1 MRLPATVGTKNPVNI
16 VRMKQVTLKR
26 KKIARAKPIED
37 TISETISFVIKGKLT
52 PVKSSPIAKKGI
64 RILSSKKIKEQAKS
78 VKKMTQS
85 QKIIKKENDVKPA
98 AKVKNDVAKVK
109 NDVTK
114 KKVTKEPKQTKI
126 KDVSTPTKAKIQESV
141 PKNRK
146 LAQNKETAANT
157 NKEKTEKHN
166 RNKKR
171 QDASTKQTIA
181 KLLKEANKAIK
192 GPPRKVMKEKRKKN
206 VDPKDIKKSKVKSVK
221 TKPNL
226 PEPQIKDKTQKA
238 EIKQSPKRKVKVK
251 AVEEPLMEE
260 TIVSD
265 DVSVDQ
271 IKKEVVEEIPREIP
285 KKETAKTQTK
295 PKKVQKKQPSVTKK
309 VSPETIKPK
318 VVLVKKRTVVAK
330 KRPKAKCKDDAR
342 MRKLK
347 LLSLWNAP
355 KRHRVASLNA
365 LAKVHCLYENESR
378 GAILDNIETIKT
390 EATAE
395 KRATPVK
402 EIEEPVPSTRTL
414 RCVPGLRAVGK
425 HWDLDD
431 ATSSSSDDEEIEKP
445 TEIDIKTEK
454 TESGTKKRRRNRTEI
469 IMDLKDMVV
478 RKRMASLNAT
488 AILAASYS
496 VEKRAVKS
504 PKSED
509 TESYTDTDDSYKVS
523 SAKDSKKYSSEEVKQ
538 EDDKSVIEVRTTP
551 NKKVAVIVN
560 QDTDVTITGVYVN
573 STTRSTHHEGYCSIA
588 GMQYR
593 ISATSHTQTA
603 ATAVATETLL
613 HSSSTNNSQEN
624 VSIYL

>member
-26 KKIARAKPIED
+26 KKIARVKPIED

-52 PVKSSPIAKKGI
+52 PVKSSPIPKKGI
-64 RILSSKKIKEQAKS
+64 RILSSKRIKEQAKS
-78 VKKMTQS
+78 DKKMTQS
-85 QKIIKKENDVKPA
+85 QKIIKKENDAKPA
-98 AKVKNDVAKVK
+98 AKVKSDVA
-109 NDVTK
+109 K
-114 KKVTKEPKQTKI
+114 KKVTKEPKQK
-126 KDVSTPTKAKIQESV
+126 KVKEVSTPTKAKIQEAL
-141 PKNRK
+141 PKKQK
-146 LAQNKETAANT
+146 LSHSKETATNT
-157 NKEKTEKHN
+157 NKEKVGNTS
-166 RNKKR
+166 KKR

-192 GPPRKVMKEKRKKN
+192 GPPRKIMKEKRKKN
-206 VDPKDIKKSKVKSVK
+206 IEDAKDTKKPKVKPIK

-226 PEPQIKDKTQKA
+226 SEPQIKDKTQKA
-238 EIKQSPKRKVKVK
+238 EIKQSPKKKVKVK
-251 AVEEPLMEE
+251 AEEPLVEEP
-260 TIVSD
+260 IVSD
-265 DVSVDQ
+265 GVSVDE
-271 IKKEVVEEIPREIP
+271 IKKEVVEEIS
-285 KKETAKTQTK
+285 KKETAKAQTK
-295 PKKVQKKQPSVTKK
+295 LKKEQKKPVTKK
-309 VSPETIKPK
+309 VSPGSVKPK

-330 KRPKAKCKDDAR
+330 KGPKSKCKDDAR

-347 LLSLWNAP
+347 LLSLWNTP

-378 GAILDNIETIKT
+378 GAILDNIENIKT
-390 EATAE
+390 EPSTE
-395 KRATPVK
+395 KHATPIK
-402 EIEEPVPSTRTL
+402 EIEEPVPCTRTL
-414 RCVPGLRAVGK
+414 RSVPGLRAVGK

-431 ATSSSSDDEEIEKP
+431 ATSSSSDEESEKP
-445 TEIDIKTEK
+445 AEIHIKTEK
-454 TESGTKKRRRNRTEI
+454 GETGTKKRRRNRTEI

-509 TESYTDTDDSYKVS
+509 TESSTDTDDSYKVS
-523 SAKDSKKYSSEEVKQ
+523 TTKDSKKYSSEEVKQ
-538 EDDKSVIEVRTTP
+538 EDDKSVIELRTTP

-613 HSSSTNNSQEN
+613 HSSSTSSSQEN
-624 VSIYL
+624 VSIYICRLGTI